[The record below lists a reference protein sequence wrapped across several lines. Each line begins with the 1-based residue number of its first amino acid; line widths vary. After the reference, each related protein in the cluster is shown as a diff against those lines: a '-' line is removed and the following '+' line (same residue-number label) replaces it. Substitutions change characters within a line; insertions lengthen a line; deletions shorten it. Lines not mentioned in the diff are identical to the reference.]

1 MTSTANMDPIKSLSQ
16 PRGNPFVKLSSAA
29 RKPLRKLFKSY
40 SMSSVKSTATEAT
53 QVVKSVEFTGKNHLR
68 RTLSRRDYTQEETEA
83 SWWSQKDYQKIG
95 RQCQKEIKKMED
107 GEKFKDKK
115 YCSRGLEGHTRIG
128 SVSKVQTRALAINA
142 VLDEQFMQWEEGVF
156 DEDTIA
162 KVYCRASSICQLWA
176 SLVGRRDY
184 RAAEEIHG
192 ASSKKSSARHYHDN
206 EQTTKCSDKLEQS
219 LVVSRAA

>member
-1 MTSTANMDPIKSLSQ
+1 MTLTANMDPTKPLSQ
-16 PRGNPFVKLSSAA
+16 PRGNTFVKLPLAT

-40 SMSSVKSTATEAT
+40 FLSSSVKSTSTET
-53 QVVKSVEFTGKNHLR
+53 THVVKSVEFTENNHLR
-68 RTLSRRDYTQEETEA
+68 TTLSRRDYTLEETEA
-83 SWWSQKDYQKIG
+83 SWWSHEDNQNIS
-95 RQCQKEIKKMED
+95 RQCQKEIKEIDD
-107 GEKFKDKK
+107 GETFEAKK

-142 VLDEQFMQWEEGVF
+142 VLDEQCTQWEEGVF

-162 KVYCRASSICQLWA
+162 EVYCRASSICQLWA

-192 ASSKKSSARHYHDN
+192 S
-206 EQTTKCSDKLEQS
+206 
-219 LVVSRAA
+219 